1 MHPVEEKDDSPLLDA
16 DITRLIKLSREVG
29 YKKQDKIPER
39 NLVDFKPV
47 SINKIAAEASPQS
60 QKVTTPNQM
69 NEEERAQI
77 QEAEAKTNDINKES
91 DLKKEAQIQEA
102 EAKNNDITEEKNDL
116 NEESDLNKDKIED
129 KQDHEQTR
137 KTTEENLIDEPIEPL
152 EKEDNDKALQ
162 QNLMPDAS
170 HKDPIETAKK
180 EGIEIGKSMAISE
193 MEEDHRKN
201 VDAINLLINNIK
213 AKETID
219 KSDLMNSI
227 TDVVT
232 NLASER
238 AGLEIDK
245 TPQVLKDKIVA
256 FVDEIEHATKKV
268 ILNLHP
274 KDAELIKQI
283 TKGAQLDQNIELKE
297 NSELFRGDYILQMG
311 SIEMGNLIS
320 KQLHVSEPYSE
331 EIVEATL
338 TDNGFNPEEGTKNF
352 KELEDTPEDK
362 VKTKKNGREKWKI
375 AHYPLQI
382 L

>member
-1 MHPVEEKDDSPLLDA
+1 MHPLEEKDDSPLLDA

-29 YKKQDKIPER
+29 YKKQDNMPER

-77 QEAEAKTNDINKES
+77 QEAEAKTNDTNKES
-91 DLKKEAQIQEA
+91 DLKKEVQIQEA
-102 EAKNNDITEEKNDL
+102 EDKNNDITEEKNDL
-116 NEESDLNKDKIED
+116 KEESDLNKDKIED
-129 KQDHEQTR
+129 KQDHEQTS
-137 KTTEENLIDEPIEPL
+137 KTTEENLIDKPIDPL
-152 EKEDNDKALQ
+152 EKEDNDKALK
-162 QNLMPDAS
+162 QNLMPDTN

-201 VDAINLLINNIK
+201 VEAINLLIKNIK

-268 ILNLHP
+268 ILNLNP

-320 KQLHVSEPYSE
+320 KQLHVSEPYRE

-338 TDNGFNPEEGTKNF
+338 TDNGFTPEEGTKNF
-352 KELEDTPEDK
+352 KELEDIPEDE
-362 VKTKKNGREKWKI
+362 VKTKKTAEKNGK
-375 AHYPLQI
+375 
-382 L
+382 

>member
-1 MHPVEEKDDSPLLDA
+1 MHPLEEKDDTPLLDA

-29 YKKQDKIPER
+29 YKKQDNIPER
-39 NLVDFKPV
+39 NLLDFKPV
-47 SINKIAAEASPQS
+47 SINKIASEASPKS
-60 QKVTTPNQM
+60 QKVTPPNQM
-69 NEEERAQI
+69 NDQEKAQL
-77 QEAEAKTNDINKES
+77 QEAEAENS
-91 DLKKEAQIQEA
+91 
-102 EAKNNDITEEKNDL
+102 DITKEKNDSI
-116 NEESDLNKDKIED
+116 NETDLNRDKIED
-129 KQDHEQTR
+129 KQDHEQIR
-137 KTTEENLIDEPIEPL
+137 KTAEENLIDEPIEPL

-162 QNLMPDAS
+162 QNLMPDTG
-170 HKDPIETAKK
+170 HKDSIEAAKK
-180 EGIEIGKSMAISE
+180 EGIEIGKSMALSE
-193 MEEDHRKN
+193 MEEAHRKN

-219 KSDLMNSI
+219 KSELMNSI

-256 FVDEIEHATKKV
+256 FVDEIEHATKKI

-283 TKGAQLDQNIELKE
+283 TKEAQLDQNIELKE

-320 KQLHVSEPYSE
+320 KQLHVSDPYRE
-331 EIVEATL
+331 EIDGVTL
-338 TDNGFNPEEGTKNF
+338 TGNDANPDEETKNF

-362 VKTKKNGREKWKI
+362 VKTKKTAEKNGK
-375 AHYPLQI
+375 
-382 L
+382 

>member
-1 MHPVEEKDDSPLLDA
+1 MHPLEEKDDSPLLDA

-29 YKKQDKIPER
+29 YKKQDNIPER

-137 KTTEENLIDEPIEPL
+137 KTIEENLINKPIDPL
-152 EKEDNDKALQ
+152 EKGDNDKALQ
-162 QNLMPDAS
+162 QNLMPDTN

-232 NLASER
+232 SLASER

-320 KQLHVSEPYSE
+320 KQLHVSEPYRE

-362 VKTKKNGREKWKI
+362 VKTKKTAEKNGK
-375 AHYPLQI
+375 
-382 L
+382 

>member
-1 MHPVEEKDDSPLLDA
+1 MHPLEEKDDTPLLDA

-29 YKKQDKIPER
+29 YKKQDNIPER

-47 SINKIAAEASPQS
+47 SINKIASEASPKS
-60 QKVTTPNQM
+60 NKVTTPNQM
-69 NEEERAQI
+69 NDQERAQL
-77 QEAEAKTNDINKES
+77 EG
-91 DLKKEAQIQEA
+91 A
-102 EAKNNDITEEKNDL
+102 EAKNSDITKEKNDL
-116 NEESDLNKDKIED
+116 NKETDVNRDKIED
-129 KQDHEQTR
+129 KQDHEQIR
-137 KTTEENLIDEPIEPL
+137 KT
-152 EKEDNDKALQ
+152 
-162 QNLMPDAS
+162 
-170 HKDPIETAKK
+170 
-180 EGIEIGKSMAISE
+180 
-193 MEEDHRKN
+193 

-227 TDVVT
+227 TDVIT

-256 FVDEIEHATKKV
+256 FVDEIEHATKKI

-283 TKGAQLDQNIELKE
+283 TKEAQLDQNIELKE

-320 KQLHVSEPYSE
+320 KQLHVSEPYRE

-352 KELEDTPEDK
+352 KELEDTPKDR
-362 VKTKKNGREKWKI
+362 VKTKKTAEKNGK
-375 AHYPLQI
+375 
-382 L
+382 